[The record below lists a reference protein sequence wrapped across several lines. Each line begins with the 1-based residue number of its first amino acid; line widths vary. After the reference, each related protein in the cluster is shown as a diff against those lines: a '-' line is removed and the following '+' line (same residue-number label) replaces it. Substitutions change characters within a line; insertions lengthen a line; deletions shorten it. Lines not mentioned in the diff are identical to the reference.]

1 MATSYED
8 KIKEQAQ
15 PYLESGERVLAAFIG
30 QPRGATT
37 AKMGGVA
44 PGVIGGTKTGKQ
56 ERAAGEAGLELANP
70 MALALTESRLVV
82 LGVSPPIA
90 LGKGGDVKRLVS
102 AALLTGVDS
111 IVVKRLL
118 VGKTVTVTV
127 TVRGVTFK
135 LEAGGGAARRGW
147 RRNSRALRPSPDNER
162 QSDDE
167 GPRPLRGAATPRRGQ
182 NAVASV
188 L

>member
-44 PGVIGGTKTGKQ
+44 PGVICGTKTGKQ

-70 MALALTESRLVV
+70 MALALTASRLVV

-102 AALLTGVDS
+102 AAPLTDVDS

-118 VGKTVTVTV
+118 VGKTVTV